1 MDEIVVNKLIYVRLI
16 MVEDPLQA
24 GPLFSQDGDSLR
36 VDVR

>member
-24 GPLFSQDGDSLR
+24 GPLFFIKQS
-36 VDVR
+36 